1 LLVFQGGLKITTPSR
16 EKLQENV
23 RNFEEQIEMVE
34 TQISSTKKDIE
45 SQENKQS
52 KHKSKKGLALQ
63 EKKDLEN
70 QITSEVKPDASA
82 DLKKKRD
89 AVIATIYDA
98 DADMLFHFDELGKLF
113 NKQIVLLEEKVRLI
127 GE

>member
-1 LLVFQGGLKITTPSR
+1 
-16 EKLQENV
+16 
-23 RNFEEQIEMVE
+23 
-34 TQISSTKKDIE
+34 
-45 SQENKQS
+45 
-52 KHKSKKGLALQ
+52 
-63 EKKDLEN
+63 
-70 QITSEVKPDASA
+70 VKPDASA

-127 GE
+127 GERNVCDAKLNVEPKPSYKGIFFKIRLV